1 MATIITEHA
10 RFEAQRRGIDLTLVL
25 STVEHPQQ
33 KIPSKKKRLVLQSR
47 YYDKMADKEMLLRVI
62 VESAASELK
71 VVSVYRTSK
80 IDKYWIEEER
90 DESHL

>member
-1 MATIITEHA
+1 MATIIAEHA
-10 RFEAQRRGIDLTLVL
+10 RFEAQRRGIELRLVL

-33 KIPSKKKRLVLQSR
+33 KVPSKKNRLVFQSK
-47 YYDKMADKEMLLRVI
+47 YYDKIADKEMLLRVI
-62 VESAASELK
+62 VEPAGNALK

-90 DESHL
+90 HESHL